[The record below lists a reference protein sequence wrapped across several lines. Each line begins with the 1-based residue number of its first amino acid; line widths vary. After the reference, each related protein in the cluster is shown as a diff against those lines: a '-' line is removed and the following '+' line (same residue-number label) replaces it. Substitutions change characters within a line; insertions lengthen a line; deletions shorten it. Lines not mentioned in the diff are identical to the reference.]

1 MNSMGKKII
10 YESDQLSEVIKLEI
24 KGIVIFVLYLL
35 SANYFVSQFTILS
48 VILRRDG
55 FQLLIMYPPLFSEV
69 SKQEYEVSN
78 ERANDRA
85 NNRSLTSDLW
95 RCGQLSMQHKR
106 VRRSFQE
113 GAGPFLGAE
122 ESQKVN
128 S

>member
-1 MNSMGKKII
+1 MGKKII

-85 NNRSLTSDLW
+85 NNRSLTSDL
-95 RCGQLSMQHKR
+95 
-106 VRRSFQE
+106 
-113 GAGPFLGAE
+113 
-122 ESQKVN
+122 
-128 S
+128 